1 MSGVDSG
8 GNRPLFDD
16 FADEYE
22 RQAAKGFHNAL
33 YDRR

>member
-22 RQAAKGFHNAL
+22 RQAAEGFHNAL